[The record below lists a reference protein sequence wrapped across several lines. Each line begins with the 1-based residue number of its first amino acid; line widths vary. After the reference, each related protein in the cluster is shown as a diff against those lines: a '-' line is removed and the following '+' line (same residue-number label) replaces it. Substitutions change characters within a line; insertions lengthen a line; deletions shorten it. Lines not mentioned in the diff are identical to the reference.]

1 MKSKKKVV
9 PSFWVVEAG
18 SIEELNHVALNA
30 QVQGYRVESVHR
42 HADAFFQNYEI
53 VLRHGRMK
61 KK

>member
-18 SIEELNHVALNA
+18 SVDELNNVALNA
-30 QVQGYRVESVHR
+30 QAQGYRVESIHR

-53 VLRHGRMK
+53 VLRRGRVMK
-61 KK
+61 K